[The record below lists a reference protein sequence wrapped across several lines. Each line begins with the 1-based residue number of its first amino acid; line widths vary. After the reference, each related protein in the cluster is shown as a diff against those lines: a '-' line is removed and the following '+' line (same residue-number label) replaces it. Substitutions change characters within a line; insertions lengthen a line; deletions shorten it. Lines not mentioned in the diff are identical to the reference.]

1 MMPAKDRY
9 HDVVIR
15 ALVKAGWRVIA
26 EQAAVLIGGRRLWI
40 DIEAAKGSDSLSIL
54 VEVKGFENMPSP
66 VNYLAEAVG
75 KYVLYRAALN
85 YGKVTT
91 PLYMAVPTMA
101 YTGILD
107 EDLGQQAIIA
117 GSISLIVFDPI
128 KEEII
133 QWIP

>member
-1 MMPAKDRY
+1 MPANDRY

-91 PLYMAVPTMA
+91 PL
-101 YTGILD
+101 
-107 EDLGQQAIIA
+107 
-117 GSISLIVFDPI
+117 
-128 KEEII
+128 
-133 QWIP
+133 

>member
-1 MMPAKDRY
+1 LRSAYLILGKLGN
-9 HDVVIR
+9 
-15 ALVKAGWRVIA
+15 AL
-26 EQAAVLIGGRRLWI
+26 
-40 DIEAAKGSDSLSIL
+40 
-54 VEVKGFENMPSP
+54 
-66 VNYLAEAVG
+66 
-75 KYVLYRAALN
+75 
-85 YGKVTT
+85 
-91 PLYMAVPTMA
+91 

>member
-1 MMPAKDRY
+1 
-9 HDVVIR
+9 
-15 ALVKAGWRVIA
+15 
-26 EQAAVLIGGRRLWI
+26 
-40 DIEAAKGSDSLSIL
+40 
-54 VEVKGFENMPSP
+54 MPSP

-117 GSISLIVFDPI
+117 AGIILIVFDPI
-128 KEEII
+128 EEEII